1 MRYAVAILLALTVPA
16 SAEDRDSANYILPGC
31 KALLDRSTP
40 QTEAFWRGRCV
51 GILEGL
57 WFGIGGRDFCLPNG
71 VTNKQTLAV
80 VVKYIEARP
89 ERMHERFGDLA
100 IEALTAGHGLAS
112 VNRWPPSR
120 IIHMDIMTGLSAV
133 AQALN
138 VANWLR
144 GIEKEFDAAEF
155 KIKIA
160 DLYSAL
166 ADAKVA
172 LAVVLGL
179 TFLP

>member
-1 MRYAVAILLALTVPA
+1 
-16 SAEDRDSANYILPGC
+16 
-31 KALLDRSTP
+31 
-40 QTEAFWRGRCV
+40 
-51 GILEGL
+51 
-57 WFGIGGRDFCLPNG
+57 
-71 VTNKQTLAV
+71 
-80 VVKYIEARP
+80 
-89 ERMHERFGDLA
+89 
-100 IEALTAGHGLAS
+100 
-112 VNRWPPSR
+112 
-120 IIHMDIMTGLSAV
+120 MDIMTGISAV

-172 LAVVLGL
+172 LADAKTEMDSKQAEIADLVAQFQVRADTVSSNGYKYERGPDGRPVGYPFCPVCESNGKMTRT
-179 TFLP
+179 TFTGKVRGEVGCPRCKAVYRYVEHFAYPQATTT

>member
-1 MRYAVAILLALTVPA
+1 
-16 SAEDRDSANYILPGC
+16 
-31 KALLDRSTP
+31 
-40 QTEAFWRGRCV
+40 
-51 GILEGL
+51 
-57 WFGIGGRDFCLPNG
+57 
-71 VTNKQTLAV
+71 
-80 VVKYIEARP
+80 
-89 ERMHERFGDLA
+89 
-100 IEALTAGHGLAS
+100 
-112 VNRWPPSR
+112 
-120 IIHMDIMTGLSAV
+120 MDIMTGISAV

-172 LAVVLGL
+172 LADAKTEMDSKQAKIDTLIAQFQVRADTVSYNGYKYERGPDGKPVGHPFCPVCESNGKMTRTTYSL
-179 TFLP
+179 TGNRYEVRCPRCKAIYPGVSNFPYPQAPA